1 MLTTVLPSKA
11 NSEPSLP
18 WLTPP
23 EPLSSMRSGTGIRR
37 PETKTASSFPHP
49 LLTRIETRKK
59 EENSPSSPAAAKIPG
74 SSSSHQALLAAIR
87 VDHQTRSRCVPE
99 VGTTSLLLTSPR
111 RQNQLSGGCGSAS
124 SRVSRC
130 VPTYVL
136 GGYFWSPPGNATF
149 PIQAPPPKNPH
160 QRGKGEKKNT
170 PMQQPCVPASLTL
183 PRRLARRGASDVPPP
198 PKKRT
203 CSSGVDFV
211 FISDEYAVTISS
223 VPFGGLLSDTLGY
236 KCKHDLLAR
245 HFEGSLSSKHTATI
259 KQSQSKMFGIV
270 VGAINSPGSPTTN
283 CHLPTQQI
291 IPSLCFGPTMAVI
304 HSPLPSLPSRHPR
317 VSKFDPLECNP
328 PSQPFPSVRPSVQ
341 SSLSSRVD

>member
-111 RQNQLSGGCGSAS
+111 RQNQSQGAAGLRRRVCQDVYLPMYSGDIFG
-124 SRVSRC
+124 RL
-130 VPTYVL
+130 L
-136 GGYFWSPPGNATF
+136 G
-149 PIQAPPPKNPH
+149 
-160 QRGKGEKKNT
+160 
-170 PMQQPCVPASLTL
+170 ML
-183 PRRLARRGASDVPPP
+183 
-198 PKKRT
+198 
-203 CSSGVDFV
+203 
-211 FISDEYAVTISS
+211 
-223 VPFGGLLSDTLGY
+223 
-236 KCKHDLLAR
+236 
-245 HFEGSLSSKHTATI
+245 
-259 KQSQSKMFGIV
+259 
-270 VGAINSPGSPTTN
+270 
-283 CHLPTQQI
+283 
-291 IPSLCFGPTMAVI
+291 
-304 HSPLPSLPSRHPR
+304 
-317 VSKFDPLECNP
+317 
-328 PSQPFPSVRPSVQ
+328 PFPSRLRPPRTPISAG
-341 SSLSSRVD
+341 RGRKRIPRCNNRACRRH

>member
-1 MLTTVLPSKA
+1 
-11 NSEPSLP
+11 
-18 WLTPP
+18 
-23 EPLSSMRSGTGIRR
+23 
-37 PETKTASSFPHP
+37 
-49 LLTRIETRKK
+49 
-59 EENSPSSPAAAKIPG
+59 
-74 SSSSHQALLAAIR
+74 
-87 VDHQTRSRCVPE
+87 
-99 VGTTSLLLTSPR
+99 
-111 RQNQLSGGCGSAS
+111 
-124 SRVSRC
+124 
-130 VPTYVL
+130 
-136 GGYFWSPPGNATF
+136 
-149 PIQAPPPKNPH
+149 
-160 QRGKGEKKNT
+160 
-170 PMQQPCVPASLTL
+170 MQQPCMPASLTL

-211 FISDEYAVTISS
+211 FISDEHAVTISS

-270 VGAINSPGSPTTN
+270 VDAINSPGS
-283 CHLPTQQI
+283 QQI

-328 PSQPFPSVRPSVQ
+328 PSQPFPSVRPSVRPI
-341 SSLSSRVD
+341 LIIIASRLGRY